1 MRTPL
6 YKTAAF
12 ALSGAIACLAGALYG
27 THASFVAP
35 SLAGVL
41 FSTEVVVWVAIGG
54 RASLLGAL
62 LGGILVASLSNYLSA
77 VVPRCWQLALGVL
90 FVLVVV
96 YLRGGVA
103 APSPACSRAAPGI
116 ERHGGAFAHRGLT
129 KRFQG
134 LVATDHVDFQLASSE
149 LRCIIGPNGAGKTTF
164 ISMIS
169 GPPQAERRRHLVPGR
184 AHHPAAR
191 PRPRQAGIGRKFQT
205 PSVFDNLSVFENI
218 ELAVLASA
226 RGQDASARIAR
237 VLHLVRL
244 EHQTGILAR
253 NLSHGQR
260 QWLEI
265 GLLLANDVKLL
276 LLDAHRGHDRR
287 GDLGNR
293 RADTAAGRRAAGRGD
308 HHRARYQ
315 LHPRLR
321 APITVMHLGRVLVEG
336 AFDEIERNVE
346 VREVYLGAVA

>member
-1 MRTPL
+1 MAELLRT
-6 YKTAAF
+6 
-12 ALSGAIACLAGALYG
+12 
-27 THASFVAP
+27 
-35 SLAGVL
+35 
-41 FSTEVVVWVAIGG
+41 E
-54 RASLLGAL
+54 
-62 LGGILVASLSNYLSA
+62 
-77 VVPRCWQLALGVL
+77 
-90 FVLVVV
+90 
-96 YLRGGVA
+96 
-103 APSPACSRAAPGI
+103 
-116 ERHGGAFAHRGLT
+116 ELT

-134 LVATDHVDFQLASSE
+134 LVATDHVNFQLASSE

-169 GPPQAERRRHLVPGR
+169 GHLRPSAGDIWYQGERITALPVPAR
-184 AHHPAAR
+184 AKR
-191 PRPRQAGIGRKFQT
+191 GIGRKFQT

-218 ELAVLASA
+218 ELAVLASV
-226 RGQDASARIAR
+226 RGHDASARIAR

-244 EHQTGILAR
+244 KHQTGILAR

-276 LLDAHRGHDRR
+276 LLDEPTAGMTAEETSATGELIRQLVAELQVAAIIIEHDINFIR
-287 GDLGNR
+287 
-293 RADTAAGRRAAGRGD
+293 
-308 HHRARYQ
+308 
-315 LHPRLR
+315 RLR